1 MCLSECL
8 KIFPKLKLTKCP
20 YKMFDF
26 LSPSCSWQFCAKIT
40 HTWCFCFSSVF
51 WLPLE
56 ALHNFVLLQMAQL
69 SGKRPIAFV
78 NFSVEKLSKILFWSF
93 YNCFNKNISAFLR
106 SFFNFD
112 FFTYWSCKLIWL
124 CLSLFSCSVWVLAF
138 TLSGGNKDLNNFF
151 LHAADLQT
159 FLRPS
164 LVLFWP
170 FLCPLYYWLL
180 LSLSAYSRHLSF
192 ALSIFWNL

>member
-8 KIFPKLKLTKCP
+8 KIFLKLKLTKCP

-124 CLSLFSCSVWVLAF
+124 CLSLFIFSAALCEFWHLHYLVKIKTWIIFFSMLLIYKLF
-138 TLSGGNKDLNNFF
+138 SG
-151 LHAADLQT
+151 
-159 FLRPS
+159 P
-164 LVLFWP
+164 
-170 FLCPLYYWLL
+170 L
-180 LSLSAYSRHLSF
+180 LSYFGPSFVLCITDYFWISQHTQGIFHL
-192 ALSIFWNL
+192 L